1 VRRPTFVLAALIVL
15 TAPLAAEAQRHH
27 TMGGGR
33 IYIPPPKLHPIKP
46 QTITPKNA
54 ALAAAQEKSFNKLK
68 ADLEALKPKATA
80 TKEQKAELQKD
91 LLAVVD
97 GSNKPA
103 SAAVQ
108 KLSADLADVLAKR
121 TGPTGLDSD
130 QLAHDLKTVM
140 NSAYAIPVDVSK
152 AIKDGQATLKS
163 SGLSETDAQLVAKDL
178 KAISSAATAAGQ
190 PGMIR

>member
-1 VRRPTFVLAALIVL
+1 MRTLPLVLAALAVL
-15 TAPLAAEAQRHH
+15 SAPLAAQAQHH
-27 TMGGGR
+27 RGMSGGR

-54 ALAAAQEKSFNKLK
+54 ALAAAQEKSFNKLRT
-68 ADLEALKPKATA
+68 DLEALKPRATV
-80 TKEQKAELQKD
+80 TREQKAELQKD

-97 GSNKPA
+97 GSNKPTP
-103 SAAVQ
+103 AAVQ

-121 TGPTGLDSD
+121 TGPTALESD
-130 QLAHDLKTVM
+130 QLTHDLKTVM
-140 NSAYAIPVDVSK
+140 NSAYATSLDVGK

-163 SGLSETDAQLVAKDL
+163 SGLSEADAQVIVKDL
-178 KAISSAATAAGQ
+178 RAVATAATAGSA